1 MSQDYSVQQKSS
13 IIPGLIAGGGIGAAA
28 GYGAKH
34 FDYGMTTPKY
44 ASHADIIKEAED
56 KVTFSSL
63 KEKYGEKEETKE
75 VVGIL
80 DEHTNELET
89 LNKEK
94 SELTKELS
102 EEAKTATEKFANE
115 EAVTKYYNAK
125 EAETVA
131 KAKLKTAE
139 ENYNAKHSAYR
150 QLMDNPAPVE
160 SQEAINA
167 KAEVEAAKKEVE
179 TAKANLETAKAELA
193 NAKQAVKEP
202 PRAGL
207 LRSNIEQG
215 EIALKSEKAKLAEM
229 KQNAIAKLPVI
240 DYANEAEEKAY
251 TDLKNRRRTYNKA
264 KNALAEEPIEPKKPS
279 APKVKKPGFFSKSS
293 TKQKYQK
300 AQEKYQAELQQWETA
315 HKEWQTAHTEW
326 ETAKSNVDKLKAELK
341 QAKSLYSSRMKAYD
355 ELYDR
360 VLSSPEIQAA
370 ETKYNNLKASL
381 DSKKAELKQ
390 ITGAQVIDTT
400 AQQAKVAEAEKAFK
414 EKAAKLAELES
425 KVPAQAAPSKKIT
438 FTEEIEKAHKEA
450 KDALAELKTA
460 REEAKKATDGMAD
473 IEKAFQDKLAS
484 AEYKEVNQDIAK
496 QLHGTDSKISQL
508 KEKMAKALEGKD
520 LSHFKKGSWYNVAI
534 GAAVGATL
542 LGLGKMMFKSD
553 APAQE
558 APTELAEAIP
568 EEEIAE
574 EIQEEKEA

>member
-1 MSQDYSVQQKSS
+1 MSEDFSVKQRQS
-13 IIPGLIAGGGIGAAA
+13 IMPSVLGGATLGAVA

-34 FDYGMTTPKY
+34 FDYGMTAPKY

-89 LNKEK
+89 LNKER

-115 EAVTKYYNAK
+115 EVVTKYYDAK

-150 QLMDNPAPVE
+150 QLMDNPASVE

-251 TDLKNRRRTYNKA
+251 TDLKNRRHTYNKA
-264 KNALAEEPIEPKKPS
+264 KNALAEEPIEPKKPV
-279 APKVKKPGFFSKSS
+279 APKVKKPGLFSKSS

-326 ETAKSNVDKLKAELK
+326 ETAKSNVDKLKAELE

-370 ETKYNNLKASL
+370 EAKYNNMKASL

-414 EKAAKLAELES
+414 EKTAKLAELES
-425 KVPAQAAPSKKIT
+425 KVPAQTKSKMHVE
-438 FTEEIEKAHKEA
+438 TEEIKTARQEA
-450 KDALAELKTA
+450 NDALAELKTA

-558 APTELAEAIP
+558 APTELAAAIP

>member
-56 KVTFSSL
+56 KVTFSSF

-102 EEAKTATEKFANE
+102 EEARTATEKFANE

-125 EAETVA
+125 EAETAANA
-131 KAKLKTAE
+131 KVKTAE
-139 ENYNAKHSAYR
+139 ENFKAKREAYR
-150 QLMDNPAPVE
+150 LLMDNPTPVE

-167 KAEVEAAKKEVE
+167 KAEVEATKKEVE

-202 PRAGL
+202 SRAGF

-215 EIALKSEKAKLAEM
+215 EKVLKEEKIAIQQMKEKALSHPALKIYNDAKQHGIKNIQTLRADYENALKSLGEEPQKPAA
-229 KQNAIAKLPVI
+229 QNA
-240 DYANEAEEKAY
+240 
-251 TDLKNRRRTYNKA
+251 
-264 KNALAEEPIEPKKPS
+264 
-279 APKVKKPGFFSKSS
+279 KKPGLFSKKS
-293 TKQKYQK
+293 TKQKYAQ
-300 AQEKYQAELQQWETA
+300 AQEQYQAEL
-315 HKEWQTAHTEW
+315 KEWKTAYNQW
-326 ETAKSNVDKLKAELK
+326 KAAKQNVDTIKANLDQAESIHRSTCIAHDNLVKKL
-341 QAKSLYSSRMKAYD
+341 QT
-355 ELYDR
+355 
-360 VLSSPEIQAA
+360 SPEIQAA